1 MFQVEPHGGKVALL
15 RMDDGKVNAMGP
27 PFLDAFAKAWGDAT
41 RDGRAVVIAGNA
53 KAFCAGLDLRAL
65 PALDRAGLAA
75 FVRGFNRLFHDVWT
89 HPRPVVAAVDGPAL
103 AGGAVLALCCDQ
115 RVVAPGARLGL
126 TETLVGVPFPAPV
139 LELCRATLPANEHGP
154 AILGAAIRQGAQ
166 AVERGWAH
174 RSVDSGDRLV
184 PDALALAAE
193 LAALDAEA
201 YRAAK
206 EGLNAPAARV
216 MEAFLKEGAD
226 AYTDRLARPETM
238 QAIVANF
245 QRVAGK
251 R

>member
-1 MFQVEPHGGKVALL
+1 MFRVEPHGPVNLL

-27 PFLDAFAKAWGDAT
+27 AFLDAFAKAWGEAT
-41 RDGRAVVIAGNA
+41 REGRAVVVAGNA

-65 PALDRAGLAA
+65 PTLDRAGLAS

-89 HPRPVVAAVDGPAL
+89 YPGPVVAAVDGPAL

-126 TETLVGVPFPAPV
+126 TETQVGVPFPAPV
-139 LELCRATLPANEHGP
+139 LELCRATLPASEHGP
-154 AILGAAIRQGAQ
+154 AILGAAIRTGAQ

-174 RSVDSGDRLV
+174 RLVESGERLA
-184 PDALALAAE
+184 PEALTLAEE
-193 LAALDAEA
+193 LSRLDAAA

-206 EGLNAPAARV
+206 ENLNAPVARV
-216 MEAFLKEGAD
+216 METFLKEGAD
-226 AYTDRLARPETM
+226 SYADRLGRPETM

-245 QRVAGK
+245 QRVTGK